1 MIIKRWQP
9 TQHSIRSKPVFQ
21 SLNVWLIVDEW
32 QCQYH
37 HNQLQIS
44 NVLQLLLDPTKE
56 VEQIYYILR
65 KFKSHNHTYIIRK
78 KETLLKSVAESTVIF
93 FPILQL
99 GCFNASATLTSF
111 SFSTGQSLLI
121 MKRNILTVM

>member
-1 MIIKRWQP
+1 M
-9 TQHSIRSKPVFQ
+9 
-21 SLNVWLIVDEW
+21 
-32 QCQYH
+32 
-37 HNQLQIS
+37 
-44 NVLQLLLDPTKE
+44 LQLLLDPTKE